1 MNLRNIA
8 RKTGAKIVQKSPA
21 ILTGIGCAGVI
32 STVIFAVRATP
43 KAQLVVDRLKKEHD
57 GDPIPKGEM
66 IKNVAPI
73 YIPTGLMA
81 CVTIGCI
88 IGANRISSKR
98 NAVLA
103 SLYSA
108 SELALK
114 EYQEKVMERIGEKK
128 EREVR
133 DSIAADHLA
142 KYPIHDNEVII
153 TGKGQSLCFDT
164 LSGRYFM
171 SDYEQVRRVENTINR
186 QIISDM
192 WATLNEVYYELGLKE
207 IDLGKYIGWDVDN
220 MLHFEFSSQ
229 VAEDGR
235 PCLVIGYT
243 TQPINHCGGSDW

>member
-57 GDPIPKGEM
+57 GDPIPKAEL

-73 YIPTGLMA
+73 YIPTGLMV

>member
-43 KAQLVVDRLKKEHD
+43 KAQLVVDRLKEEHD
-57 GDPIPKGEM
+57 GDPIPKGEL

-73 YIPTGLMA
+73 YIPTGLMV
-81 CVTIGCI
+81 CVTISCI

-114 EYQEKVMERIGEKK
+114 EYQEKVIERIGEKK
-128 EREVR
+128 EQEVR
-133 DSIAADHLA
+133 DSLAADHLA
-142 KYPIHDNEVII
+142 KYPIRDNEVII

-164 LSGRYFM
+164 LSGRYFL

-192 WATLNEVYYELGLKE
+192 WATLNEV
-207 IDLGKYIGWDVDN
+207 
-220 MLHFEFSSQ
+220 
-229 VAEDGR
+229 
-235 PCLVIGYT
+235 
-243 TQPINHCGGSDW
+243 